1 MSKRSPT
8 HPGTIL
14 REDVLPN
21 LAGISVSTFASCLGV
36 SLQTLHSLLA
46 ERSGITA
53 EMALRLGKLLGNGPQ
68 LWLDLQTNYDL
79 WQAEAKQND
88 ELG

>member
-1 MSKRSPT
+1 MSQRPPT
-8 HPGTIL
+8 HPGAIL

-21 LAGISVSTFASCLGV
+21 LPSMSASTFARCLGI
-36 SLQTLHSLLA
+36 SLQTLNSVLT
-46 ERSGITA
+46 ERAGISA
-53 EMALRLGKLLGNGPQ
+53 VIARRLGKLLGNGPQ

-79 WQAEAKQND
+79 CQEEAKQND

>member
-46 ERSGITA
+46 ERSVITA

>member
-1 MSKRSPT
+1 MSQRTPT
-8 HPGTIL
+8 HPGAIL

-21 LAGISVSTFASCLGV
+21 LPSMSASTFARCLGI
-36 SLQTLHSLLA
+36 SLQTLNSVLT
-46 ERSGITA
+46 ERAGISA
-53 EMALRLGKLLGNGPQ
+53 VIARRLGKLLGNGPQ

-79 WQAEAKQND
+79 CQAEAKQND